1 MGAWSSAIQPA
12 RALFFVGQFFLGA
25 RSASRR
31 PLVSCRASDKLW
43 LTSGW
48 QCSGVT
54 AVAVEWQWVGSGSSA
69 PGTEIRDQDTLGEF
83 RQHGRLPQP
92 VGAM

>member
-1 MGAWSSAIQPA
+1 MQRDPA
-12 RALFFVGQFFLGA
+12 RARSFFLWVSFFLGA
-25 RSASRR
+25 RSASRS
-31 PLVSCRASDKLW
+31 PLVSFRASDKLW

-48 QCSGVT
+48 QCSGVA